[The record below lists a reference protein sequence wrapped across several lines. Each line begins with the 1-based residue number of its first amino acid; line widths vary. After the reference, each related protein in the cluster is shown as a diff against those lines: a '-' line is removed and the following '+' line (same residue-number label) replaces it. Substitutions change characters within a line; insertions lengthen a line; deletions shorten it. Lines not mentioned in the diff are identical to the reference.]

1 MRFSAY
7 VPPQAESGPV
17 PVLYYLAGLTCTE
30 ETFQIK
36 AGAQRYAAEHGVM
49 LVSPDTSPRDA
60 GIEGE
65 DDDYD
70 FGTGAGFYLDAER
83 EPYSKRYRMYSYVTA
98 ELPEL
103 VRDTFPGKADPE
115 RQGIF
120 GHSMGGHG
128 ALVLA
133 LHNPRLYASVSAFTP
148 CAPLPGRH
156 GARRRSPIISEK
168 TASRGTPTTPA
179 NWCASI
185 RSQMG
190 GGYSWTRA
198 PRMSSSTSNSIRTS
212 SRRPAGLRGRS

>member
-1 MRFSAY
+1 MARTNVQTTAENRCFGGVVSFHAHASHAAGGLMRFSAY
-7 VPPQAESGPV
+7 VPRQAENGPL

-36 AGAQRYAAEHGVM
+36 AGAQRYAAEHGII

-70 FGTGAGFYLDAER
+70 FGTGAGFYLDAEL
-83 EPYSKRYRMYSYVTA
+83 EPYSERYRMYSYVTA

-103 VRDTFPGKADPE
+103 LRDAFSGQADTE

-133 LHNPRLYASVSAFTP
+133 LRNPGLYRSVSAFAP
-148 CAPLPGRH
+148 VCAPVLAPWG
-156 GARRRSPIISEK
+156 EK
-168 TASRGTPTTPA
+168 AF
-179 NWCASI
+179 
-185 RSQMG
+185 
-190 GGYSWTRA
+190 
-198 PRMSSSTSNSIRTS
+198 SNYL
-212 SRRPAGLRGRS
+212 G